1 MGKKGVIDRFEGDW
15 AVVEMDSGEFLDMPK
30 DTLPPNA
37 VEGSVIAVDSKG
49 EITLS
54 PQETQNRRK
63 KVEDLI
69 DKLFKD

>member
-49 EITLS
+49 RLLY
-54 PQETQNRRK
+54 PPRDPK
-63 KVEDLI
+63 
-69 DKLFKD
+69 